1 MIRDE
6 EKKNDICR
14 PFNLPVLPLDF
25 FSSFLNDLVNSGKVG
40 AELGLLW
47 SLRRRTS
54 IMHHMS
60 YFNFA
65 KVFWL
70 MVTLTKPL
78 VEKLSLW
85 HEKYGGLGG
94 RACLTRD

>member
-54 IMHHMS
+54 LMHHMS
-60 YFNFA
+60 YFGLA
-65 KVFWL
+65 KLIWL
-70 MVTLTKPL
+70 IVTQTKPL

-85 HEKYGGLGG
+85 NEKFGGLGR
-94 RACLTRD
+94 RA

>member
-14 PFNLPVLPLDF
+14 PFNPPDLPRDF
-25 FSSFLNDLVNSGKVG
+25 FPGFLNHMVNSGKVG

-54 IMHHMS
+54 LMHHMS
-60 YFNFA
+60 YFGLA
-65 KVFWL
+65 KLIWL
-70 MVTLTKPL
+70 IVTQTKPL

-85 HEKYGGLGG
+85 NEKFGGLGR
-94 RACLTRD
+94 RA